1 MHLLA
6 SDTFVWSVFGGIVG
20 LMLLLDLF
28 VFHRKS
34 HVISVREALRGVVVW
49 MTLAVAF
56 MVLIYF
62 RQVAHETSGELGIF
76 GLHKSGLDA
85 AAKYLSCY
93 ILEQSLSVDNM
104 FVFLVVFTYFGVPEA
119 YRHKVLFWGI
129 FGAVVMRALFIGAG
143 VVLVSKFAWM
153 TYLFGALLI
162 YTGWKV
168 AFNDGAHV
176 EPEKNP
182 VLRLS
187 RKILPIARDYDG
199 DRFTTRHAGKFFFTP
214 LFVVLIIIETT
225 DVMFAID
232 SIPAAFGQFPAN
244 EKPDLLIIFSS
255 NIFAILGL
263 RALYFAVA
271 GMMQAFSYLNYGLG
285 IVLAFTGV
293 KMLLTIWD
301 IHVSAVPA
309 LSVIIGVLTL
319 TILLSIYFP
328 RKAEEAPEAPPAT
341 GEGVRTDRA

>member
-62 RQVAHETSGELGIF
+62 RQVAHETSGELGMF

-187 RKILPIARDYDG
+187 RKVLPIARDYDG
-199 DRFTTRHAGKFFFTP
+199 DRFTTRHLGKFFFTP

-309 LSVIIGVLTL
+309 LSVIIGVLTI

-328 RKAEEAPEAPPAT
+328 RKVKAQAEAPSAT
-341 GEGVRTDRA
+341 GEGARTDH